1 MPRQLIAL
9 AAAFAATT
17 AGAYALHAQP
27 AAPGGDPLP
36 AEAAA
41 PPPVQPAPTVQ
52 PVEPPSSVAP
62 TPVATPK
69 PAVSAPDGEPGD
81 QIVSVEAGLA
91 SGGRVTPGGLRIN
104 GHYLYQLSERD
115 WFDGAVGFTF
125 GSGQGACFR
134 DRSDKVICRHGL
146 ADGTGVE
153 LSARIRRMLTPR
165 GVFHP
170 FAQIGIGLGL
180 ARFSDDDV
188 SGVTFPLHGGGGVR
202 VAVAP
207 TIAVVIEDELALG
220 IGSFNRG
227 LGTQPQFSFTFTAGV
242 EFQLR

>member
-1 MPRQLIAL
+1 V
-9 AAAFAATT
+9 AAAT
-17 AGAYALHAQP
+17 
-27 AAPGGDPLP
+27 P
-36 AEAAA
+36 AE
-41 PPPVQPAPTVQ
+41 PAPS
-52 PVEPPSSVAP
+52 ER
-62 TPVATPK
+62 
-69 PAVSAPDGEPGD
+69 ELGD
-81 QIVSVEAGLA
+81 QVVSVEAGLA
-91 SGGRVTPGGLRIN
+91 SGGRVTPGGLRVN

-115 WFDGAVGFTF
+115 WFDGVVGFTF
-125 GSGQGACFR
+125 GSGGGACFR
-134 DRSDKVICRHGL
+134 DRSDAVICRHGL

-165 GVFHP
+165 GAFHP

-220 IGSFNRG
+220 IGSFSRG

>member
-1 MPRQLIAL
+1 MSRHLIAL

-17 AGAYALHAQP
+17 AGARATHAQP
-27 AAPGGDPLP
+27 ATPAPGGDPLP
-36 AEAAA
+36 AEVA
-41 PPPVQPAPTVQ
+41 PQPPAPL
-52 PVEPPSSVAP
+52 PAIEPPSSVAP
-62 TPVATPK
+62 TPPATPERAE
-69 PAVSAPDGEPGD
+69 PAPSEGELGDQVVSA
-81 QIVSVEAGLA
+81 EAGIA

-115 WFDGAVGFTF
+115 WFDGVVSFTF
-125 GSGQGACFR
+125 GSGRGGCFR
-134 DRSDKVICRHGL
+134 DRSDAVICRHGL
-146 ADGTGVE
+146 TDGAGVE

-188 SGVTFPLHGGGGVR
+188 SGVTFPLHVGGGVR

-207 TIAVVIEDELALG
+207 TIAIVIEDEIALG
-220 IGSFNRG
+220 IGSFSRG
-227 LGTQPQFSFTFTAGV
+227 LGIEPQFSFAFTAGV